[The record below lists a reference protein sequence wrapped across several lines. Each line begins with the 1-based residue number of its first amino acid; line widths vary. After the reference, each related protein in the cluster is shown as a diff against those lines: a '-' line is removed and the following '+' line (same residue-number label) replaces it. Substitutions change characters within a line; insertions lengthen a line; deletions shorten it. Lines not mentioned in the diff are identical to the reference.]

1 MNNLPIDA
9 PPPLSPTGLPA
20 GRDYHEPLTWTDMAA
35 YGILIAGS
43 IGFLLPIIFLAT
55 GSLENHATAI
65 SGRLHLI
72 PSQWDFHNYP
82 AAARQMHFTRA
93 LANTIFV
100 TTLCV
105 AGQIVSASLVGFG
118 FAKFKFPGRDT
129 LFLIMLATLMLPA
142 QTTIVPQY
150 LMFRNFGWVNT
161 YWPLIIP
168 AWLGSPYFIFLFRQA
183 FMQTPDEL
191 IEAARL
197 DGASWFRIYRQL
209 MLPLSR
215 PIITVVAIYSFLAAW
230 NEYLA
235 PLVYLNNP
243 ARDTLSLALAGFKGE
258 YGVARPEYL
267 LAATTLT
274 MLPCLI
280 LFSFTQNFVSR
291 AVRSD

>member
-1 MNNLPIDA
+1 MSNLPLDVG
-9 PPPLSPTGLPA
+9 PPLSSISLPA
-20 GRDYHEPLTWTDMAA
+20 GRSYHKTLTWTDMVA
-35 YGILIAGS
+35 YGILIVGS
-43 IGFLLPIIFLAT
+43 IGFSLPIVFLAT

-82 AAARQMHFTRA
+82 AAAGQMHFTRA

-105 AGQIVSASLVGFG
+105 VGQIVSASLVGFG
-118 FAKFKFPGRDT
+118 FAKFRFPGRDT

-150 LMFRNFGWVNT
+150 LMFRDFGWVNT

-197 DGASWFRIYRQL
+197 DGASWFKIYRKL

-215 PIITVVAIYSFLAAW
+215 PIVTVVAIYSFLAAW

-258 YGVARPEYL
+258 YGVSRPEYL

-280 LFSFTQNFVSR
+280 LFSFAQKFVSR